1 MYSRVS
7 SVTSCSSKPLF
18 GHWRPSLAIV
28 QAMEMVEGRA
38 ADEAFSHKGLQANVD
53 LISATFG
60 RPVIGVHNKT
70 YGLPFDILECLIQRD
85 FAHNSLDVR
94 IAYDYVKACLC
105 DPTVRKV
112 VLIGHS
118 QGGIIISMVIDELLK
133 DLPQE
138 VFGKVVCLGSRIGP
152 RIADAGVLG
161 DLHLR
166 LGRLTL
172 QQSTHL
178 LSQRISGLSSVF

>member
-1 MYSRVS
+1 MLGEIMAHTAWLLLRLWVRLK
-7 SVTSCSSKPLF
+7 V
-18 GHWRPSLAIV
+18 V
-28 QAMEMVEGRA
+28 
-38 ADEAFSHKGLQANVD
+38 ADEMFSNKGLQANVD

-60 RPVIGVHNKT
+60 RPVIGIHNTT

-85 FAHNSLDVR
+85 FAYNSLDVR

-138 VFGKVVCLGSRIGP
+138 VFGKVV
-152 RIADAGVLG
+152 
-161 DLHLR
+161 R
-166 LGRLTL
+166 LESNYKQTDG
-172 QQSTHL
+172 
-178 LSQRISGLSSVF
+178 